1 MNKLFT
7 LALIL
12 LITTVTGFPQ
22 RNDGGRNGYGDSGRN
37 PKIERE
43 RGGTG
48 PVINLNNP
56 QRDRRNDSQTIVY
69 PKTPIQPDFINS
81 NIPIE
86 GECIVNLTILS
97 SDRYNSERPSS
108 IQIAMHLFNL
118 GDYYEASLKFTEW
131 LVNNPKDIDALYHR
145 GICYYEIDWYGFAI
159 EDFNLVIG
167 MDSVHA
173 EAYYYRGL
181 SNFLR
186 GEKALA
192 RIDLDIAFELDVKEA
207 GVILKK
213 YF

>member
-1 MNKLFT
+1 MNILFT
-7 LALIL
+7 LALFL
-12 LITTVTGFPQ
+12 LISTISIYSQ
-22 RNDGGRNGYGDSGRN
+22 RNDGGRNIEGDSGRN

-43 RGGTG
+43 RGGTV
-48 PVINLNNP
+48 PVIILNNS

-69 PKTPIQPDFINS
+69 SKTPIQPDFINS

-86 GECIVNLTILS
+86 GECIVNPTIMYPNINNPEQPL
-97 SDRYNSERPSS
+97 S

-145 GICYYEIDWYGFAI
+145 GICYFEIKWYGFAI
-159 EDFNLVIG
+159 ADFDIVIR
-167 MDSVHA
+167 MDSVYA

-181 SNFLR
+181 SKFLR
-186 GEKALA
+186 NEKDLA
-192 RIDLDIAFELDVKEA
+192 QIDLEIAFESGVMAA
-207 GVILKK
+207 GVMLRK